1 MIIRG
6 SHNSGWKNY
15 QQVLQRDARKKHL
28 LSKLPLLAFYSG
40 CFLFLLAVVF
50 YTVTWIS
57 GHLGQPGHRS
67 SDYRQR
73 PSGLPEE
80 LTDEDLSLALKD
92 LSLGSRDL
100 KDPVVLEKAGE
111 RFTIITSLDP
121 AFQKYILR
129 LLRRSRTLQAAAVV
143 LSPTDGRILAMA
155 SYGKEGN
162 DENLCLKADFP
173 AASIFK
179 IVSAAAALES
189 AGFTPDQTIF
199 FRGRKH
205 TLYRRQLEEK
215 RGRYVSETSFRKA
228 FALSINSVFGK
239 LGLHYLGQG
248 LMSEYADRFL
258 FNHDIPFDLPVAM
271 STIEFPDN
279 DFGLAEI
286 ASGFNRKTLMSP
298 LHVAL
303 LASAV
308 ANNGIIMAPRL
319 ITRIMREPDEILY
332 QSRPALLTSPIS
344 RGTAKDLKLLMRDT
358 VLYGTCRESFKQM
371 RRKKVFRGVELGAKT
386 GTINDEGDRVKYDWL
401 AAYAFPRNKA
411 KAICVAVLSV
421 HGKILG
427 MRANELGRY
436 IIDYHVSSS
445 L

>member
-1 MIIRG
+1 MITRG
-6 SHNSGWKNY
+6 SHNSGWRNY
-15 QQVLQRDARKKHL
+15 QRAIQRDALKKRL
-28 LSKLPLLAFYSG
+28 FGRLPLLVLYSG
-40 CFLFLLAVVF
+40 CSLFLLVIIF

-57 GHLGQPGHRS
+57 GHLGQPG
-67 SDYRQR
+67 YR
-73 PSGLPEE
+73 PSDASRRPAGFPEE
-80 LTDEDLSLALKD
+80 LTDEDLSLLLEELNPGSKGFKND
-92 LSLGSRDL
+92 L
-100 KDPVVLEKAGE
+100 VLEKAGE
-111 RFTIITSLDP
+111 RFTIATSLDP
-121 AFQKYILR
+121 EFQRYIFR

-143 LSPTDGRILAMA
+143 LCPTDGRILAMI

-162 DENLCLKADFP
+162 EEGLCLKADFP

-199 FRGRKH
+199 FQGRKH

-215 RGRYVSETSFRKA
+215 TGRYVSRTSLRKA

-248 LMSEYADRFL
+248 VMSQYADRFL
-258 FNHDIPFDLPVAM
+258 FNHYIPFDLPLAM
-271 STIEFPDN
+271 STVEFPDN

-308 ANNGIIMAPRL
+308 ANNGILMAPRL
-319 ITRIMREPDEILY
+319 VTRIRKESGEILY
-332 QSRPALLTSPIS
+332 QSRPALLTSPMS
-344 RGTAKDLKLLMRDT
+344 RGTAKDLKVLMRDT
-358 VLYGTCRESFKQM
+358 VIYGTCRDSFKHL
-371 RRKKVFRGVELGAKT
+371 RRKKVFKGVELGAKT
-386 GTINDEGDRVKYDWL
+386 GTINDKGDRVKYDWL
-401 AAYAFPRNKA
+401 AAYAFPRNRA
-411 KAICVAVLSV
+411 KAISIAVLSV

-427 MRANELGRY
+427 MRANELGRHIIEYY
-436 IIDYHVSSS
+436 ISS
-445 L
+445 LS